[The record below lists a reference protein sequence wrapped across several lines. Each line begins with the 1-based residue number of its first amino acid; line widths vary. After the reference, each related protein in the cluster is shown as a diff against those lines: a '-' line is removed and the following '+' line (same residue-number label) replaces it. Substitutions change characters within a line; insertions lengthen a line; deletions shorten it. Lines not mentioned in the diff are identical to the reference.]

1 MINTMRLGYF
11 TNSRMSWLQINVII
25 LQYIG
30 HKRNKNSKRS
40 VYVLCM
46 VCYGGIKRVMRRGKK
61 EERGTGVGPLEA
73 KILQA
78 SNK

>member
-11 TNSRMSWLQINVII
+11 TNSRISWLQINAII

-30 HKRNKNSKRS
+30 HKRNKNNKKS

-46 VCYGGIKRVMRRGKK
+46 VCYWGGEGDEKGK
-61 EERGTGVGPLEA
+61 EGGERNCMGPLEA
-73 KILQA
+73 KILQP